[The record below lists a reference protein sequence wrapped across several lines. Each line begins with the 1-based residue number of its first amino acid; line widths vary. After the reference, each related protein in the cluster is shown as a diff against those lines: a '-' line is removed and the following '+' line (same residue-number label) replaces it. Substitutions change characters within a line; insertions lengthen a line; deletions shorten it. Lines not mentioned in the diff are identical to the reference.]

1 MRCFNDFNYKPDKSW
16 RCTSWKKLYIS
27 LRDLKVYAWKLD
39 TRDRPNLISDIEE
52 SSTYEPF
59 EIISFMKR
67 GIVDIT
73 LTPQRIYALD
83 RFGQLYSRRTPS
95 VTSLYDKQSDDL
107 VIQGGSRFVSITCG
121 RDRVIGLAHDG
132 TIWYCCDDMPKRRVK
147 RILDKVIQI
156 VIDDKYPYVLT
167 QGGSIWFV
175 PEPNFSHDQE
185 PEPELIFDGNN
196 SDTIV
201 QLVALRNRMLALTRS
216 GRVFF
221 MDIHNHQSFA
231 HSPDDFVT
239 ELIHYSGPTKRSIWG
254 GFGEFAVCTDQ
265 GKLMFGNIYTRA
277 DTMPTCNP
285 CLENQ
290 FMCKM
295 FFGGKCYGA
304 LTKEGGLITWQKS
317 DFCMFPESVQNS
329 ETLHY
334 ANWFKGKNVVSLA
347 MYSRQCLVLAADKE

>member
-1 MRCFNDFNYKPDKSW
+1 M
-16 RCTSWKKLYIS
+16 
-27 LRDLKVYAWKLD
+27 
-39 TRDRPNLISDIEE
+39 
-52 SSTYEPF
+52 
-59 EIISFMKR
+59 
-67 GIVDIT
+67 
-73 LTPQRIYALD
+73 
-83 RFGQLYSRRTPS
+83 
-95 VTSLYDKQSDDL
+95 
-107 VIQGGSRFVSITCG
+107 
-121 RDRVIGLAHDG
+121 
-132 TIWYCCDDMPKRRVK
+132 
-147 RILDKVIQI
+147 DKVIQI

-295 FFGGKCYGA
+295 FFGG
-304 LTKEGGLITWQKS
+304 
-317 DFCMFPESVQNS
+317 
-329 ETLHY
+329 
-334 ANWFKGKNVVSLA
+334 
-347 MYSRQCLVLAADKE
+347 